1 MRKYIKKFSTYDL
14 ILISMMAA
22 LGIATKPI
30 IVPLTHIITGPLFIP
45 GGAVAG
51 GLYMMWIVLGG
62 CLVKKRGAAFLVGLV
77 QGIIVIVSGAYGTH
91 GVASIITYTLPGL
104 AIDVT
109 WLIMR
114 SKGVK
119 LIACFVAGMVANL
132 TGTYLSNWMFFKL
145 PIIPLTISLCSA
157 ALSGG
162 VGGIIAY
169 NITKRIDQLKQP
181 GGKNL

>member
-1 MRKYIKKFSTYDL
+1 
-14 ILISMMAA
+14 MMAA

-62 CLVKKRGAAFLVGLV
+62 CLIRKKGAAFLIGFV

-104 AIDVT
+104 AID
-109 WLIMR
+109 LIWILIR
-114 SKGVK
+114 SKGEK
-119 LIACFVAGMVANL
+119 LLDCFIAGMVANI

-145 PIIPLTISLCSA
+145 PWIPLIISLSSA

-162 VGGIIAY
+162 LGGIIAY
-169 NITKRIDQLKQP
+169 NIMIRIDSLKEP
-181 GGKNL
+181 GGRKS

>member
-1 MRKYIKKFSTYDL
+1 MRRYINNFTTYDL
-14 ILISMMAA
+14 LLISMMAA

-62 CLVKKRGAAFLVGLV
+62 CLVNKRGAAFLVGLV

-104 AIDVT
+104 AIDLT
-109 WLIMR
+109 WLLMR
-114 SKGVK
+114 SKGNK
-119 LIACFVAGMVANL
+119 LMDCFVAGMVANL

-145 PIIPLTISLCSA
+145 PVIPLIISLSSA

-162 VGGIIAY
+162 LGGLIAY
-169 NITKRIDQLKQP
+169 NISKKINLLKQP
-181 GGKNL
+181 GGIKS